1 MKKEKDLLQF
11 YKESFGF
18 IKESKRKIF
27 ICISVFIFMILI
39 GFLISPPAEIE
50 SQILEQI
57 KQMALRFEGLNIFQT
72 IWEIFS
78 NNVYV
83 SFLSIILGIFL
94 GVIPMVISISNGY
107 IIGFVMKKV
116 SDQEGL
122 YILWQLLPH
131 GIFEIPAVMISV
143 GMGLVMGG
151 LMFRDNETRKTM
163 LKNMFLSFVLIVV
176 PLLIIAAIIEGIL
189 MFYLA

>member
-11 YKESFGF
+11 YKESFEF

-143 GMGLVMGG
+143 GLGLVMGG